1 MKNVRDSAATTPARN
16 TVMEFMSLFPRSTNS
31 PTTSAKT
38 PDSKAV
44 TRAPKRIGG
53 DLSMAIRGGQ
63 AYKVAMAYVRPI
75 LISAALTAGAA
86 CSQPD
91 SPEQQVQT
99 TIEQMELA
107 AEQRNIG
114 DLMEYVSNEYR
125 DADGHGPKEI
135 SQYVRGY
142 MVANQ
147 SIQLLTRIDEIEFP
161 GDDEARAKVLVGM
174 VGREADAAG
183 AWDLAADLYEFDI
196 ALIREDGDWKVTYA
210 KWIRR

>member
-1 MKNVRDSAATTPARN
+1 
-16 TVMEFMSLFPRSTNS
+16 
-31 PTTSAKT
+31 
-38 PDSKAV
+38 V

-125 DADGHGPKEI
+125 DADGYGPKEI

-142 MVANQ
+142 LVANQ
-147 SIQLLTRIDEIEFP
+147 SIRLLTRVDEIAFP

-210 KWIRR
+210 KWNRR

>member
-1 MKNVRDSAATTPARN
+1 
-16 TVMEFMSLFPRSTNS
+16 
-31 PTTSAKT
+31 
-38 PDSKAV
+38 
-44 TRAPKRIGG
+44 
-53 DLSMAIRGGQ
+53 MAIRGGQ

-91 SPEQQVQT
+91 SPEQQVRT

-107 AEQRNIG
+107 AEQRNVG
-114 DLMEYVSNEYR
+114 DLMEHVSNEYR
-125 DADGHGPKEI
+125 DADGHGPNEI

-142 MVANQ
+142 LIANQ
-147 SIQLLTRIDEIEFP
+147 SIRLLTRIDGIEFP

-183 AWDLAADLYEFDI
+183 AWDLAADLYEFDV

-210 KWIRR
+210 KWSRR

>member
-1 MKNVRDSAATTPARN
+1 MP
-16 TVMEFMSLFPRSTNS
+16 
-31 PTTSAKT
+31 
-38 PDSKAV
+38 
-44 TRAPKRIGG
+44 
-53 DLSMAIRGGQ
+53 
-63 AYKVAMAYVRPI
+63 YVRPI
-75 LISAALTAGAA
+75 LVLIAALVAAAA

-91 SPEQQVQT
+91 SPEQQVRT

-107 AEQRNIG
+107 AEQRNVG

-125 DADGHGPKEI
+125 DADGYGPKQI

-142 MVANQ
+142 LVANQ
-147 SIQLLTRIDEIEFP
+147 SIRLLTRMDEIEFP

-174 VGREADAAG
+174 VSREADAAG